1 MVAFGT
7 PFSDPKREPT
17 TDAPHLLCVQPQLHG
32 MTGVAAMA
40 AVVVASL
47 MPLCLAGIANINL
60 VDRPALSTWKRTSC
74 GCPDGS
80 IPPGPYTE
88 NVDYP
93 GSDQT
98 VCGPKGCVLPPTA
111 TYLDCETKCNDTADC
126 VAYVFAPG
134 DCGQICWTKSA
145 VGRRV
150 ENATCR
156 NSRVIGK
163 PASASADIPSQWASQ
178 VSADTTPL
186 PLYPRPQLVRGKSAN
201 RNTGDATTWTNLN
214 GLWEWQP
221 SNDPAEAPPFGRQLN
236 GSILVPFPVE
246 SCLSGVA
253 PASSSEQVQRMWYRT
268 QFTTPPAAAVTA
280 GNTQRLLLHFGAI
293 DWQSSVYLNGAL
305 VGNHTGGY
313 DGFDIDVSQ
322 CT

>member
-1 MVAFGT
+1 MA
-7 PFSDPKREPT
+7 PT
-17 TDAPHLLCVQPQLHG
+17 VG
-32 MTGVAAMA
+32 VVGVAAAA
-40 AVVVASL
+40 AVVAASL
-47 MPLCLAGIANINL
+47 LPVCLAGIANIN
-60 VDRPALSTWKRTSC
+60 VVNRPAASTWKRTAC
-74 GCPDGS
+74 GSPDS
-80 IPPGPYTE
+80 AIPPVPYTE

-93 GSDQT
+93 GSDQAA
-98 VCGPKGCVLPPTA
+98 CGANGCVLPATA
-111 TYLDCETKCNDTADC
+111 TYLDCETKCNTTSGC

-145 VGRRV
+145 VGRKV
-150 ENATCR
+150 TNAHCR
-156 NSRVIGK
+156 NSRVIGS
-163 PASASADIPSQWASQ
+163 PGTAGADIPSQWASQ

-186 PLYPRPQLVRGKSAN
+186 PLYPRPQLVRGKSSD
-201 RNTGDATTWTNLN
+201 RDEGDAATWTNLN

-221 SNDPAEAPPFGRQLN
+221 STDPAEPPPFGKQLN

-253 PASSSEQVQRMWYRT
+253 PASSDEQLQRMWYRT

-280 GNTQRLLLHFGAI
+280 GGSQRLLLHFGAI

-313 DGFDIDVSQ
+313 DGVDYDITH
-322 CT
+322 CTCRAAPSPGPPRLARAV